1 MINYGGRAEY
11 AGGNFMIDK
20 RTVFDRLFD
29 LSVELKETI
38 LLYEET
44 GYRTDELIKALV
56 FLLKTMDDVAK
67 EA

>member
-1 MINYGGRAEY
+1 
-11 AGGNFMIDK
+11 MIDK